1 MSLLGRRKP
10 LRDVDH
16 SVQSELIYIL
26 SITGMIGLF
35 FGALVGMTAFDLDPL
50 AGAVRIGIP
59 MAAFMAAIAYFI
71 VDRSG
76 TAARALHEPSGAS
89 TPHQHE
95 FSREQALLVSGQ
107 YEEAAAALVDACDR
121 FPKDAR
127 PRVMLAELYRDEF
140 DDMEEAVA
148 WYRRASSVPGITVDM
163 ERQVLRTLVELC
175 DRIGRSELAMPPLSR
190 AAELHAGDRLGH
202 WARKELRRIKYG
214 ETDPGTSEA

>member
-16 SVQSELIYIL
+16 SAQAELIYIL
-26 SITGMIGLF
+26 SITGMIGLV
-35 FGALVGMTAFDLDPL
+35 FGSLVGKVAFDLNPL

-59 MAAFMAAIAYFI
+59 MAAFMAAIAYFV

-76 TAARALHEPSGAS
+76 AAAGALHQPSGAA
-89 TPHQHE
+89 TPHQHQ
-95 FSREQALLVSGQ
+95 FSREQALLAYGQ
-107 YEEAAAALVDACDR
+107 HEEAAAALVDACDR
-121 FPKDAR
+121 FPDDAR

-140 DDMEEAVA
+140 DDMEEAVM
-148 WYRRASSVPGITVDM
+148 WYRRASSVPGVSVDM

-175 DRIGRSELAMPPLSR
+175 DRIDKSELAVPALSR
-190 AAELHAGDRLGH
+190 AADLHSGDRLGH

-214 ETDPGTSEA
+214 ETDPAASDA